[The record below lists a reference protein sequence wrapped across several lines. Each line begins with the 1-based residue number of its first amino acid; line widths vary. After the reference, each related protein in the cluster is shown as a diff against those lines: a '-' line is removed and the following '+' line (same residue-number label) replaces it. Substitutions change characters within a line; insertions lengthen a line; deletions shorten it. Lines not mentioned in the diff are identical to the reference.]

1 MPGFFLQSALSF
13 GIGLD
18 YHRNFRLLSETQEQ
32 PYQHISTLY
41 NAQPTA

>member
-1 MPGFFLQSALSF
+1 MSVFLQIDLSF

-18 YHRNFRLLSETQEQ
+18 DQRRFSLLSITQEQ

-41 NAQPTA
+41 NAQPNA